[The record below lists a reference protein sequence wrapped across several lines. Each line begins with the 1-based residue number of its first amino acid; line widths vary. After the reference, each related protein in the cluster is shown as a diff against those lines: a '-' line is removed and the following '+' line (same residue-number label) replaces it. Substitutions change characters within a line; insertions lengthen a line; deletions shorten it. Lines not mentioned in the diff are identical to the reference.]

1 MRKTFIGTLRQLIFK
16 CKIALNLLLGSTMSE
31 TLKLENQ
38 LCHRFYLLSNAFT
51 RAYRPLLQKLDVTY
65 SQYLVLMAL
74 WEQDDI
80 TIASLLQKTGIDG
93 GAMSPILKRLTQ
105 KEYLTV
111 EKDQNDKRVK
121 WVKLTKQGNSLK
133 QEAEPIPTQMM
144 CKLNNMSLE
153 QAKELI
159 ETLDTLKACL
169 VETD

>member
-1 MRKTFIGTLRQLIFK
+1 
-16 CKIALNLLLGSTMSE
+16 MSE

-51 RAYRPLLQKLDVTY
+51 RAYRPLLEKLDITY

-74 WEQDDI
+74 WEKDDI

-93 GAMSPILKRLTQ
+93 GAMSPILKRLSQ

-111 EKDQNDKRVK
+111 EKDENDKRVK
-121 WVKLTKQGNSLK
+121 LVKLTDRGNSLK
-133 QEAEPIPTQMM
+133 QEAETIPTQMM

-169 VETD
+169 VEVD

>member
-1 MRKTFIGTLRQLIFK
+1 
-16 CKIALNLLLGSTMSE
+16 MSE

-51 RAYRPLLQKLDVTY
+51 RAYRPLLEKLDITY

-74 WEQDDI
+74 WEKDDI

-93 GAMSPILKRLTQ
+93 GAMSPILKRLSQ

-111 EKDQNDKRVK
+111 EKDENDKRVK
-121 WVKLTKQGNSLK
+121 LVKLTDRGNALK
-133 QEAEPIPTQMM
+133 QEAETIPTQMM

-159 ETLDTLKACL
+159 KTLDTLKACL
-169 VETD
+169 VEVD

>member
-1 MRKTFIGTLRQLIFK
+1 
-16 CKIALNLLLGSTMSE
+16 MSE

-51 RAYRPLLQKLDVTY
+51 RAYRPLLEKLDITY

-74 WEQDDI
+74 WEKDDI

-93 GAMSPILKRLTQ
+93 GAMSPILKRLSQ

-111 EKDQNDKRVK
+111 EKDENDKRVK
-121 WVKLTKQGNSLK
+121 LVKLTDRGNALK
-133 QEAEPIPTQMM
+133 QEAETIPTQMM

-169 VETD
+169 VEAE